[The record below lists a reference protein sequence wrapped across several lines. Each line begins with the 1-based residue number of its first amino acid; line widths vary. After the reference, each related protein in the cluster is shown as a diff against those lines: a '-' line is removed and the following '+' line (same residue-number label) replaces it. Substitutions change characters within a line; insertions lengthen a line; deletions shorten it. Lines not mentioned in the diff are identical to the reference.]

1 MPELFKSGSATFVKI
16 DNFKSKFNK
25 PVRVRNK
32 PLKKGLD
39 ILKHADNTFIEKDK
53 YD

>member
-1 MPELFKSGSATFVKI
+1 MYSFPELFKSGASTFVKI

-25 PVRVRNK
+25 PVRVRYK

-39 ILKHADNTFIEKDK
+39 IMSYSF
-53 YD
+53 